1 MTLFNVEF
9 SLSLRILGLDHYLFS
24 CSHQVFAYVVSRN
37 LHFDPIHLFI
47 RSLWNYIDFCHYNE
61 NHFFHACLIIKYHM
75 HFLWQAFQNM
85 RLRISI
91 QLISFTI
98 PELVNTTRFNKLH
111 LDIGVN
117 SSSLTHIPI
126 HTVIIA
132 CYHSHTR
139 SCRGIH
145 LVIWALSWTL
155 IHYITYITNMIINS
169 CSYTQQD
176 GLSANRGVN

>member
-9 SLSLRILGLDHYLFS
+9 SLSLRILGLDHYRFS
-24 CSHQVFAYVVSRN
+24 CSHQVFAYVVSRK
-37 LHFDPIHLFI
+37 LHSDPIHLFI

-61 NHFFHACLIIKYHM
+61 NHFFHACLFIKYHM

-98 PELVNTTRFNKLH
+98 PELVILNTTHFNKLH

-117 SSSLTHIPI
+117 SSSLTHTSI
-126 HTVIIA
+126 HMIIVA
-132 CYHSHTR
+132 CYYFITR
-139 SCRGIH
+139 PWRGIH
-145 LVIWALSWTL
+145 LVLNIDTFHDIYYKYDNQFLL
-155 IHYITYITNMIINS
+155 I
-169 CSYTQQD
+169 
-176 GLSANRGVN
+176 

>member
-24 CSHQVFAYVVSRN
+24 CSHQVFAYVVSRK

-85 RLRISI
+85 RLCISTNC
-91 QLISFTI
+91 LILNIFACHFEYHTLQQASFGYWS
-98 PELVNTTRFNKLH
+98 KLF
-111 LDIGVN
+111 
-117 SSSLTHIPI
+117 
-126 HTVIIA
+126 
-132 CYHSHTR
+132 
-139 SCRGIH
+139 
-145 LVIWALSWTL
+145 
-155 IHYITYITNMIINS
+155 IINTYFNS
-169 CSYTQQD
+169 HDNCCLLLFSY
-176 GLSANRGVN
+176 